1 MTSLPDSSLVVARGE
16 RLLLRLLT
24 EADAGFMLQLVNEP
38 GWLDHIGDRGVRTL
52 DDAVSYLRDG
62 PLSLYSRLGFGFWAI
77 ERLDAPGPIGICGLI
92 RRDTLPDV
100 DIGYALLG
108 EFEGQG
114 YASEAARLTLALA
127 RERYGL
133 ARLIAIVSPGNHASE
148 RLLAKL
154 GMQREGSIAQGD
166 PPVELNLW
174 GMSLERQA

>member
-1 MTSLPDSSLVVARGE
+1 MTSPPDPVAQSQR
-16 RLLLRLLT
+16 LRLRHLT
-24 EADAGFMLQLVNEP
+24 EDDAAFMLRLVNEP
-38 GWLDHIGDRGVRTL
+38 GWLANIGDRGVRTL
-52 DDAVSYLRDG
+52 EDAAKYLREG
-62 PLSLYSRLGFGFWAI
+62 PLTLYARLGFGFWAI
-77 ERLDAPGPIGICGLI
+77 ELHDQPQPIGICGLI

-108 EFEGQG
+108 EFEGHG
-114 YASEAARLTLALA
+114 YETEAAQLTVKLA

-154 GMQREGSIAQGD
+154 GMLREGSVAQGD

-174 GMSLERQA
+174 AMSISRQA